1 MPDDGNAAGAGA
13 SAGVTERDR
22 VRRVV
27 EAALFLSPRPLTIRE
42 LAQRA
47 DVSPSDVLSILDD
60 IERRY
65 SEMGSALVLERFG
78 SAVRL
83 YVSPDV
89 LPLVRDLA
97 AVPEFSD
104 RELEVVAY
112 IALKGAATRAE
123 LRKLYR
129 SADRVIEKLRSMGAV
144 ITKKKGRTVEVRKT
158 ELFDRYF
165 GTVRR

>member
-1 MPDDGNAAGAGA
+1 MSEEDVGTTGANL
-13 SAGVTERDR
+13 DR
-22 VRRVV
+22 ARRIV
-27 EAALFLSPRPLTIRE
+27 EAALFLSPRPLTVRE
-42 LAQRA
+42 LSQRA
-47 DVSPSDVLSILDD
+47 GVSPSDILKILDD
-60 IERRY
+60 IGKRF
-65 SEMGSALVLERFG
+65 SDVDSALVLERFG

-83 YVSPDV
+83 YVAPDV

-112 IALKGAATRAE
+112 IALKGSVLRSE

-129 SADRVIEKLRSMGAV
+129 SADRVIEKLRSMGAI